1 MPTFNLAL
9 FIIVNIAFNPSWGFP
24 INSPTHSSF
33 SPKLNTQVGL
43 ALCPN
48 LCSIETTLKYYTH
61 ATDDLLNEAVTNLQS
76 YKDKKRSNSSTS
88 MIGHNSRK
96 VLK

>member
-1 MPTFNLAL
+1 MVQELA
-9 FIIVNIAFNPSWGFP
+9 G
-24 INSPTHSSF
+24 HS
-33 SPKLNTQVGL
+33 
-43 ALCPN
+43 A
-48 LCSIETTLKYYTH
+48 IETTLKYYTH